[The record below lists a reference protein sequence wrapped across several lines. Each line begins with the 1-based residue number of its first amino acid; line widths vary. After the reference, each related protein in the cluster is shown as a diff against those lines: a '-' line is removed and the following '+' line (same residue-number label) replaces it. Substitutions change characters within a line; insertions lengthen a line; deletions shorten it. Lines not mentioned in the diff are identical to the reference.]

1 MLIEGKITC
10 SVELA
15 NRFFDYGKGNKK
27 ERMTFRDILQNERRA
42 LMIADFTG
50 KTKMLGKKDM
60 KKILGGSP
68 DILESVAYRVVLELD
83 KKTKNNWSGLQY
95 L

>member
-1 MLIEGKITC
+1 
-10 SVELA
+10 
-15 NRFFDYGKGNKK
+15 
-27 ERMTFRDILQNERRA
+27 
-42 LMIADFTG
+42 MIADFTG

-68 DILESVAYRVVLELD
+68 DILESVAYRVVFELD
-83 KKTKNNWSGLQY
+83 KNKGAGFSGLQY